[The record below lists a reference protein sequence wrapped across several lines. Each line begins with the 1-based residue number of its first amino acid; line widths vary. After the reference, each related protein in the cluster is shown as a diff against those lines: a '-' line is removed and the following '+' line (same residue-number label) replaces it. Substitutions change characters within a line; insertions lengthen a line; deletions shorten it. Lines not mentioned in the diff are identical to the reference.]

1 MKKTLL
7 ALVVAATAAGTVNAA
22 EIVKSDSGTVN
33 FYGQLR
39 QNIVLSDAD
48 ADADAAV
55 DWSSSRAGIDASY
68 AINDNLN
75 LVGLVEFYVRGT
87 FSARKHYIGFESDSF
102 GTVTF
107 GKNSPLSDDVYG
119 AEYSYYYGGSDGF
132 LYNTDMANDYF
143 WQDNMIKYELV
154 KDAYWVKASYNLPEK
169 NSAPELYEL
178 FAGTSF
184 GDLSLHAGGSVMN
197 NYVATTKDVYTAD
210 LTTGE
215 VTSTEETTVGNTK
228 YTSYEVTA
236 EYALGGST
244 LGATY
249 AHIKTEVGSAE
260 SESDAISLGAMVPV
274 ADKTT
279 AYGGYQFLDIDAEDS
294 DKTIIYA
301 GVEYKFASWGR
312 TYAEYGYNKTEGSDA
327 NNGVVVGARVYW

>member
-22 EIVKSDSGTVN
+22 EIVKSDSGAVN
-33 FYGQLR
+33 FYGQIRENL
-39 QNIVLSDAD
+39 VLSDAD
-48 ADADAAV
+48 ADADVALNP
-55 DWSSSRAGIDASY
+55 SSSRAGIDASY
-68 AINDNLN
+68 ALNDNLN
-75 LVGLVEFYVRGT
+75 LVGLVEFYIKGT
-87 FSARKHYIGFESDSF
+87 FSDRKHYIGFASDSF

-107 GKNSPLSDDVYG
+107 GKNSPVSDDVYG

-143 WQDNMIKYELV
+143 WQDNLIKYELV

-169 NSAPELYEL
+169 SATGSAQELYEL

-184 GDLSLHAGGSVMN
+184 GDLSLHAGGSIMN
-197 NYVATTKDVYTAD
+197 NSANTGSDFTT
-210 LTTGE
+210 
-215 VTSTEETTVGNTK
+215 
-228 YTSYEVTA
+228 YEVTA

-249 AHIKTEVGSAE
+249 SHTKTETGSAE
-260 SESDAISLGAMVPV
+260 SESDALSLGAMVPV

-279 AYGGYQFLDIDAEDS
+279 AYGGYQFLDNDAADS

-301 GVEYKFASWGR
+301 GVAYKFASWGR

-327 NNGVVVGARVYW
+327 DNGVVVGARVYW